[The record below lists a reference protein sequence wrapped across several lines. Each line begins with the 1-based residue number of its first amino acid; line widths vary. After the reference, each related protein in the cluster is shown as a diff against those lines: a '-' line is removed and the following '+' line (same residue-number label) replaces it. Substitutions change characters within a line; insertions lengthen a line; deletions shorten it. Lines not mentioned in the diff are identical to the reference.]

1 VRGSERVVV
10 VAEVD
15 VDLVVVAGIEVEVD
29 MVVAGKA
36 GLRVR
41 RIHGL
46 VFVAAV
52 GVVWYS
58 TALVRMSTRGR
69 GGRRRARRLASSGP
83 ASVKGSRRCF
93 G

>member
-1 VRGSERVVV
+1 VNPAARVRVGDEYGSLVRGSERVVV

-15 VDLVVVAGIEVEVD
+15 VDLVVMAGIEVD

-46 VFVAAV
+46 VFVATV
-52 GVVWYS
+52 GVVW
-58 TALVRMSTRGR
+58 
-69 GGRRRARRLASSGP
+69 
-83 ASVKGSRRCF
+83 
-93 G
+93 